1 MPLRA
6 FHCNDCENEFE
17 TLVRASD
24 VEPPAC
30 PACHSVNLQQEMSKI
45 CGNITYPAIAKSW
58 RRAAYAEGHMCN
70 VDNKE
75 LKALGAK
82 PIKK

>member
-6 FHCNDCENEFE
+6 FHCNDCDNDFE

-24 VEPPAC
+24 VEPPTCSAC
-30 PACHSVNLQQEMSKI
+30 NSANLQAEVSKI
-45 CGNITYPAIAKSW
+45 SPTITYPAIARSW
-58 RRAAYAEGHMCN
+58 RRAAYKEGHMCN
-70 VDNKE
+70 VDSKE

-82 PIKK
+82 PIKR